1 MERFEEYL
9 ESSKWLDDLEFRE
22 ESNEFEITTAQQA
35 DWAISKIA
43 EERARTEF
51 FINCAKEEKAKL
63 DKQIKDAEKKLENAT
78 AFLTGKLGAF
88 LENDDVPKKKATTQ
102 ISVTL
107 PAGKIIKKLPKKEY
121 VMQGGDDVIKH
132 KSDDDFIAEV
142 KDIDESLI
150 KHTEEVMWGDLK
162 KKLATDDKGNVYVK
176 DTGEFLESITVQETL
191 PYIEIKTN

>member
-22 ESNEFEITTAQQA
+22 ESNEFKITTAQQA

-121 VMQGGDDVIKH
+121 VMQGGDDVTKH
-132 KSDDDFIAEV
+132 KSDANFIAEV

-150 KHTEEVMWGDLK
+150 KYTEEVMWGDLK